1 MDLLIRAGRN
11 DHRVIA
17 DLSAPATTGLRLAR
31 RVPFSA
37 IVADAPVAADRPEL
51 RETAESAA
59 LPFLVDPMTFLLA
72 DVQSEEHPWAR
83 LPFAGPE
90 ALRPADLSH
99 GDVQDELVERVITF
113 QREHGATWL
122 IPPYVYLGKRDDGW
136 LPIQLGLLRRTA
148 RYLEREDIDLPVAP
162 IFAASLR
169 QFGPQAQ
176 WREGL
181 DAFLARAGELN
192 TRFVG
197 LSLSWS
203 DQGKDSYDTL
213 AMLLTVTRHAA
224 AQTRVIAWRQGL
236 YGAALTAAGADG
248 YETGP
253 GHSERGMYPTLM
265 ADRRPRL
272 PRPQDDDEP
281 TGFGVANV
289 YLGPLG
295 RSLRRADARVLLDD
309 LPMRARLLCG
319 DDACC
324 PDGATSMV
332 ADWRQHAARG
342 RAAQLADLAR
352 MPKPSWRLNQIARD
366 AERAALVARDATELL
381 RRNGRDVT
389 VPHASFEH
397 LAAVADAVRADAGE
411 DVA

>member
-1 MDLLIRAGRN
+1 MDLIIRAGRD

-17 DLSAPATTGLRLAR
+17 ELSAPATTGLRLAR
-31 RVPFSA
+31 AVPFTA
-37 IVADAPVAADRPEL
+37 IVADAPVAAARPEL

-72 DVQSEEHPWAR
+72 DVQPPAHAWAR
-83 LPFAGPE
+83 LPFAGAE
-90 ALRPADLSH
+90 ALRPADLAH
-99 GDVQDELVERVITF
+99 GDVQDELVERVIMF
-113 QREHGATWL
+113 QREQGATLL
-122 IPPYVYLGKRDDGW
+122 IPPYVYMGKRDDGW
-136 LPIQLGLLRRTA
+136 LPVQLSLLRRTA
-148 RYLEREDIDLPVAP
+148 RYLERENVDLPVAA

-181 DAFLARAGELN
+181 DAFIARSQELN

-203 DQGKDSYDTL
+203 EQGKDSYDTL

-224 AQTRVIAWRQGL
+224 GRAPVIAWRQGL
-236 YGAALTAAGADG
+236 YGAALTAAGAQG

-265 ADRRPRL
+265 SDRRPRP
-272 PRPQDDDEP
+272 PRPDDDGP
-281 TGFGVANV
+281 NGFGVANV

-295 RSLRRADARVLLDD
+295 RSLRRADARVLLEDM
-309 LPMRARLLCG
+309 PMRARLLCQ

-324 PDGATSMV
+324 PDGAGSMV
-332 ADWRQHAARG
+332 TDWRQHATRAR
-342 RAAQLADLAR
+342 ASQLADLAR
-352 MPKPSWRLNQIARD
+352 MPQSSWRLNQIARD
-366 AERAALVARDATELL
+366 AERAALIARDASEVLH
-381 RRNGRDVT
+381 RGGRDVT

-397 LAAVADAVRADAGE
+397 LAAVADAVRAEAGS